1 MAQAQQRLGQQPGLS
16 GRHRADSQFAPVL
29 ADIVAD
35 GHAAEGLEHFP
46 GHRQRTLPRRV
57 EQRLAAGA
65 VEQTDAK
72 GLFQV
77 ANLRADRRLRQADVH
92 ARCRERAVTRHR
104 DKGFQFAQHG
114 GLD

>member
-1 MAQAQQRLGQQPGLS
+1 MAQFQQCLGQQPGLG
-16 GRHRADSQFAPVL
+16 GRHRADFQFATVL
-29 ADIVAD
+29 GDIVTD
-35 GHAAEGLEHFP
+35 GHAAEGFEHFP
-46 GHRQRTLPRRV
+46 GHRQRSLPRRI
-57 EQRLAAGA
+57 EQCLTTGA
-65 VEQTDAK
+65 VEQTDAQ